1 MSTHQSVHDVI
12 PLKDLQR
19 ISALQE
25 RAAMLEHQALVM
37 ESEAQDL
44 RTRADDIVE
53 GYRCHVKKYGWEA
66 CRAEAERQNAISWHF
81 DPLPGQG
88 AKA

>member
-1 MSTHQSVHDVI
+1 MSTCQSVHDVI

-19 ISALQE
+19 ISTLQE
-25 RAAMLEHQALVM
+25 RAAMLEHQAFVM

-44 RTRADDIVE
+44 RIKADDIVE
-53 GYRCHVKKYGWEA
+53 SYRSQVKKYGWNA

-88 AKA
+88 ARA

>member
-1 MSTHQSVHDVI
+1 MNTRQSVHDVI

-25 RAAMLEHQALVM
+25 RAAELEHKATIML
-37 ESEAQDL
+37 SDAQDL
-44 RTRADDIVE
+44 RVKADDIVVS
-53 GYRCHVKKYGWEA
+53 YRFRVERYGWEA
-66 CRAEAERQNAISWHF
+66 CRAEAKRQDAISWYY

-88 AKA
+88 ASV

>member
-19 ISALQE
+19 ISTFQE
-25 RAAMLEHQALVM
+25 RAAELEHKATLM
-37 ESEAQDL
+37 LSDAQDF
-44 RTRADDIVE
+44 RVKADDIVE
-53 GYRCHVKKYGWEA
+53 SYRFRVKRYGWEA
-66 CRAEAERQNAISWHF
+66 CRAEAERENAISWYY

-88 AKA
+88 ARV

>member
-1 MSTHQSVHDVI
+1 MSTCQRVHDVI

-19 ISALQE
+19 ISTLQE
-25 RAAMLEHQALVM
+25 RAVELEHQASVM
-37 ESEAQDL
+37 MSTAQDL
-44 RTRADDIVE
+44 RIRVDDIVAD
-53 GYRCHVKKYGWEA
+53 YRCRVKKYGWEA
-66 CRAEAERQNAISWHF
+66 CRAEAERQDAISWRF